1 MNTTFMVA
9 DWMGNTATVTMPSNV
24 AKCVI
29 ISLRNQFPTE
39 NIWKHFN
46 NVLLQLVGDLDWCQS
61 SGTNYTARIFQVRD
75 SYVHYVASF
84 R

>member
-29 ISLRNQFPTE
+29 VSLRNQFPTE

-46 NVLLQLVGDLDWCQS
+46 NVLLQLVGEELTTS
-61 SGTNYTARIFQVRD
+61 YIFQVRD

>member
-1 MNTTFMVA
+1 MTTTFMVA

-29 ISLRNQFPTE
+29 ISLRNQFPNE
-39 NIWKHFN
+39 NVWKHFN
-46 NVLLQLVGDLDWCQS
+46 NVLLQLIDELDWCQS
-61 SGTNYTARIFQVRD
+61 SGTNYAARVFQVRD

>member
-1 MNTTFMVA
+1 MATTTFMVA
-9 DWMGNTATVTMPSNV
+9 DWMGNTATVTMPANV

-39 NIWKHFN
+39 NVWKHFQ
-46 NVLLQLVGDLDWCQS
+46 NVLLQLVDEELDPA
-61 SGTNYTARIFQVRD
+61 YIFQVRD